1 MKVALTTLILALVTL
16 SGCAVSPVGY
26 RGDGY
31 RDGYY
36 RGEGYRGDGYRSGY
50 YGSDGY
56 RDGYYRGDGY
66 RAYAPSNTEHG
77 Q

>member
-36 RGEGYRGDGYRSGY
+36 RGDAYRSGGY
-50 YGSDGY
+50 YRGDGY

-66 RAYAPSNTEHG
+66 RSYAPSNTEHG